1 MHFLAPAKLVVPFV
15 QGGLSGRAVS
25 QEFGADKKEFGSL
38 GFAFGGGVNVHFI
51 PALAFTTG
59 ITWSVGNVDN
69 IKVNGIDV
77 PVDSFRMTTA
87 RFHVGIIWFP
97 MR

>member
-1 MHFLAPAKLVVPFV
+1 M
-15 QGGLSGRAVS
+15 SGDIGVD
-25 QEFGADKKEFGSL
+25 EVEFGSL
-38 GFAFGGGVNVHFI
+38 GFAFGGGINVHFI

-59 ITWSVGNVDN
+59 LTWSLGNVDTVK
-69 IKVNGIDV
+69 INGTDI
-77 PVDSFRMTTA
+77 PVDSFGMTTA

>member
-1 MHFLAPAKLVVPFV
+1 M
-15 QGGLSGRAVS
+15 
-25 QEFGADKKEFGSL
+25 EFGSL
-38 GFAFGGGVNVHFI
+38 GFAVGGGVNVHFI
-51 PALAFTTG
+51 RALAFTTG

-69 IKVNGIDV
+69 LKVNGIEIPIDD
-77 PVDSFRMTTA
+77 PFRMTTA